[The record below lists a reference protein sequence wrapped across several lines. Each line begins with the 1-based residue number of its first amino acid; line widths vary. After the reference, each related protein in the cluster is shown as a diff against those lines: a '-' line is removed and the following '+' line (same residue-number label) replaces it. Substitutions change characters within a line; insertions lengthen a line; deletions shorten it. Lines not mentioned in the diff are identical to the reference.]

1 MSNFYVCMQSCVLT
15 HMCRHTL
22 MHTHILTICMYVAL
36 NAALTYVY
44 IMDRL
49 TQAIYHLVSYVHLFV
64 VRVLNGKST

>member
-1 MSNFYVCMQSCVLT
+1 
-15 HMCRHTL
+15 
-22 MHTHILTICMYVAL
+22 MYVAL